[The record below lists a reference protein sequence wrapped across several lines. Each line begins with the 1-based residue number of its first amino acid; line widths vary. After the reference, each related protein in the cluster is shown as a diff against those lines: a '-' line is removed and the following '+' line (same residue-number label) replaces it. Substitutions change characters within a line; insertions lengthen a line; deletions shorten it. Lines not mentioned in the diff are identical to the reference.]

1 MSKPTTFIN
10 YVQMLSGL
18 RITQSTKSRCGML
31 GGIGAIYGQVRALE
45 LPQIL
50 GTDPKIV
57 EKAKSH
63 VQNNLMCQSIVPLS
77 TNFADAQD
85 VRIPSF
91 KTILENGYSI
101 IGLPQSLYYRDEYK
115 KKKEVTEIKS
125 KIALGLGLGQVT
137 TTTTETVDE
146 ESDLSLH
153 HRQTDDYWWNAK
165 PSLSNQI
172 VNTSALDTPEGLA
185 LSRQMVTFMWREK
198 ESLEEASRL
207 YPFVSNILVPDMAF
221 QLGPYQPIRKHPR
234 KMVDVIIFLR
244 KDHESKVNMERN
256 QDSIRAI
263 LPKKGMTFRI
273 VDWDDR
279 RDLFDTTD
287 TFFTDSAIQLLS
299 LGKVVV
305 CDRLHAAVL
314 AYLSG
319 LPFVY
324 IDQVSGKVT
333 KTLTAAFEGT
343 EGCLDET
350 LSRWSRATTLKEAL
364 SKASQLI
371 DSEPSLQEEG
381 GGFLR
386 GVFPW

>member
-1 MSKPTTFIN
+1 
-10 YVQMLSGL
+10 
-18 RITQSTKSRCGML
+18 
-31 GGIGAIYGQVRALE
+31 
-45 LPQIL
+45 L
-50 GTDPKIV
+50 GTDPKKV
-57 EKAKSH
+57 EKEKSH
-63 VQNNLMCQSIVPLS
+63 VQNNLMCQSNVPVP

-101 IGLPQSLYYRDEYK
+101 IGLPQSLYYGDEYK

-137 TTTTETVDE
+137 TTTTETIDE
-146 ESDLSLH
+146 ESDLGFH

-185 LSRQMVTFMWREK
+185 LSRQMVTLMWREK
-198 ESLEEASRL
+198 ESFEEASRL

-221 QLGPYQPIRKHPR
+221 QLGPYQPIRKHPK

-287 TFFTDSAIQLLS
+287 TFFTDTAIQLLS

-333 KTLTAAFEGT
+333 KTLTAAFEGA

-371 DSEPSLQEEG
+371 DSEPSLQQEG
-381 GGFLR
+381 GGFLS
-386 GVFPW
+386 GVVPW